1 MKFDILGVGNALV
14 DETFYVGREFVD
26 SAGLNF
32 NSFKPFSFEE
42 QEEIISSIPEKQL
55 PEVMCG
61 GSTTNSLA
69 AASNLGSECGLICQL
84 GNDERGSLYEKNLE
98 DNGIKPLNRFHHEN
112 IKTGRCL
119 VFITPN
125 SERTMGTYLGAS
137 ERLVDNSEFISH
149 ANNSKI
155 IFSEGYQFTSDE
167 NYFAFLNVLK
177 GCSSEIKFALSLSDP
192 GVVNAFRE
200 RFEEVI
206 SIRNIDYLFCNQEE
220 AIALAGSNFVRDLQE
235 VTRNFVVTNGSENSI
250 ILENN
255 NLHEISAYKVE
266 AIDSNG
272 AGDIFAGAALHKVIK
287 GESFLEA
294 CKFGNYASSIIVQ
307 EKSPR
312 LTKDG
317 YKGLIDNYK
326 RSL

>member
-14 DETFYVGREFVD
+14 DETFYVEREFVD

-42 QEEIISSIPEKQL
+42 QEEIISSIPEKQSS
-55 PEVMCG
+55 EVMCG

-69 AASNLGSECGLICQL
+69 AASNLGSKCGLICQL
-84 GNDERGSLYEKNLE
+84 GSDGRGSLYEKNLK
-98 DNGIKPLNRFHHEN
+98 DNGIEPLNNFHHEN

-137 ERLVDNSEFISH
+137 ERLVDNVEFISH

-167 NYFAFLNVLK
+167 NYFAFLNILK

-206 SIRNIDYLFCNQEE
+206 SIRKIDYLFCNQEE
-220 AIALAGSNFVRDLQE
+220 AIALAGSNFVKDLQE
-235 VTRNFVVTNGSENSI
+235 VARNFVVTNGSENSI
-250 ILENN
+250 IVENN
-255 NLHEISAYKVE
+255 NLHEIDAYKVE

-272 AGDIFAGAALHKVIK
+272 AGDIFAGAALYKVIK
-287 GESFLEA
+287 GESFFEA